1 MITDKLVNAIRFL
14 SVDAVEKAN
23 SGHPGMPLG
32 MADIAEVLWRDHLK
46 HSPKNPKWFNRD
58 RFVLSNGHGSM
69 LLYSL
74 LHLSGYNVSIQDLKD
89 FRKLKSKT
97 PGHPEFGITEGVE
110 TTTGPLGQGIANAVG
125 MALAEKILA
134 QKINTASLKPIE
146 HMTYCFLGDGCLMEG
161 ISHEAMSLAG
171 VLKLNKLIC
180 FYDSN
185 GISIDGKIDP
195 WYQDDIALRC
205 QSYGWQVIDN
215 VDGHNRAK
223 INSAIEEAKLSDK
236 PTMIVCKTSIGYG
249 AGDKQDSEA
258 SHGAALG
265 EEAMTALRKN
275 LDWPYAPFE
284 IDKDIY
290 DSWNAVEKGIT
301 LEKEWD
307 DLCKK
312 FSELEPDKSDL
323 MQRLVD
329 GEMPENFDDNFNK
342 FIEELSSNS
351 DSLATRKSSQ
361 IVLEF
366 LQANLPELIG
376 GSADL
381 SGSNNTN
388 TKHSI
393 DINSNDDGNYIYYG
407 VREFG
412 MNAVMNG
419 MALHG
424 GLIPYSGTFLVFMDY
439 GRNAVR
445 MAALMGIR
453 VIFVFS
459 HDSIALGEDGPTH
472 QPIEHLTTLRSTPN
486 MTTWRP
492 ANLAETAVAW
502 KEALSK
508 TNGPS
513 SIILSRQNL
522 APFASKESK
531 QLEMGGYFVTK
542 KDDATVNLIATG
554 SEVGLAIEVE
564 KLLIADGIS
573 CNVASVPCL
582 EALLNNKDQYNEIFS
597 TNTTNIVIECGHPNS
612 WFEHTQNVIGINSF
626 GESGKGNDLMDHFGF
641 TPEKIIKKI
650 KQMI

>member
-1 MITDKLVNAIRFL
+1 MITNKLVNAIRFL
-14 SVDAVEKAN
+14 SADAVEAAA

-32 MADIAEVLWRDHLK
+32 MADIAEVLWRDHLR
-46 HSPKNPKWFNRD
+46 HSPKNPSWFNRD

-74 LHLSGYNVSIQDLKD
+74 LHLSGYNLSIQDLKD

-125 MALAEKILA
+125 MALAEKTLA
-134 QKINTASLKPIE
+134 HKINTDSIQPID
-146 HMTYCFLGDGCLMEG
+146 HLTYCFLGDGCLMEG
-161 ISHEAMSLAG
+161 VSHEAMSLAG

-185 GISIDGKIDP
+185 GISIDGKIDA

-205 QSYGWQVIDN
+205 RSYGWHVIDN
-215 VDGHNRAK
+215 VDGHKRDD

-265 EEAMTALRKN
+265 EDAMIALRKN

-284 IDKDIY
+284 IDKEIY
-290 DSWNAVEKGIT
+290 DSWNAVEKGT
-301 LEKEWD
+301 AFEKEWD

-312 FSELEPDKSDL
+312 FSELEPDKSNL
-323 MQRLVD
+323 MQRLAE
-329 GEMPENFDDNFNK
+329 GEMPKNFDDDFNK
-342 FIEELSSNS
+342 FIEELSSNT

-542 KDDATVNLIATG
+542 KNDATVNLIATG
-554 SEVGLAIEVE
+554 SEVGLAIEAE
-564 KLLIADGIS
+564 KLLKADGIS

-597 TNTTNIVIECGHPNS
+597 LNTTNIVIECGHPNS

>member
-1 MITDKLVNAIRFL
+1 MITNKLVNAIRFL
-14 SVDAVEKAN
+14 SADAVETAA

-32 MADIAEVLWRDHLK
+32 MADIAEVLWRDHLR
-46 HSPKNPKWFNRD
+46 HSPKNPSWFNRD

-74 LHLSGYNVSIQDLKD
+74 LHLSGYNLSIQDLKD

-97 PGHPEFGITEGVE
+97 TGHPEFGITEGVE

-125 MALAEKILA
+125 MALAEKTLA
-134 QKINTASLKPIE
+134 QKINTASIQPID
-146 HMTYCFLGDGCLMEG
+146 HLTYCFLGDGCLMEG

-185 GISIDGKIDP
+185 GISIDGKIDA

-205 QSYGWQVIDN
+205 QSYGWHVIDN
-215 VDGHNRAK
+215 VDGHKRDD
-223 INSAIEEAKLSDK
+223 INLAIEEAKLSDK

-265 EEAMTALRKN
+265 KEAMATLRTN
-275 LDWPYAPFE
+275 LDWPYEPFE
-284 IDKDIY
+284 LDKQIY
-290 DSWNAVEKGIT
+290 DSWSAVEKGIA

-307 DLCKK
+307 NLCKE
-312 FSELEPDKSDL
+312 FAESEPDKFHL
-323 MQRLVD
+323 MQRLIS
-329 GEMPENFDDNFNK
+329 GEMPDNFNSDFDK
-342 FIEELSSNS
+342 FIDGLSSNT

-388 TKHSI
+388 TKNSI

-445 MAALMGIR
+445 MASLMGIR

-492 ANLAETAVAW
+492 ANLTETAVAW

-508 TNGPS
+508 TNGPT

-522 APFASKESK
+522 TPFATKEIE
-531 QLEMGGYFVTK
+531 QLKMGGYFVSK
-542 KDDATVNLIATG
+542 KNDANINLIATG
-554 SEVGLAIEVE
+554 SEVGLAIEAE
-564 KLLIADGIS
+564 KLLNSEGIY

-582 EALLNNKDQYNEIFS
+582 EVLLKNKNQYNEIFS
-597 TNTTNIVIECGHPNS
+597 SNTTNIVIECGHPNS
-612 WFEHTQNVIGINSF
+612 WYEHTQNVIGISCF

>member
-46 HSPKNPKWFNRD
+46 HSPKNPNWFNRD

-134 QKINTASLKPIE
+134 QKINTASLKPID

-205 QSYGWQVIDN
+205 QSYGWHVIDN

-290 DSWNAVEKGIT
+290 DSWNAVKKGT
-301 LEKEWD
+301 ALEKEWD

-323 MQRLVD
+323 MQRLIE
-329 GEMPENFDDNFNK
+329 GEMPENFDDDFNK
-342 FIEELSSNS
+342 FIDGLSSNS
-351 DSLATRKSSQ
+351 DFLATRKSSQ
-361 IVLEF
+361 MVLEF

-522 APFASKESK
+522 APFASKELK

-597 TNTTNIVIECGHPNS
+597 SNTTNIVIECGHPNS

>member
-46 HSPKNPKWFNRD
+46 HSPKNPNWFNRD

-74 LHLSGYNVSIQDLKD
+74 LHLSGYSLSIQDLKD

-110 TTTGPLGQGIANAVG
+110 TTTGPLGQGIGNAVG
-125 MALAEKILA
+125 MAIAEKILA
-134 QKINTASLKPIE
+134 QKINTASVKPID
-146 HMTYCFLGDGCLMEG
+146 HLTYCFLGDGCLMEG
-161 ISHEAMSLAG
+161 VSHEAMSLAG

-205 QSYGWQVIDN
+205 QSYGWHVIDN
-215 VDGHNRAK
+215 VDGHHRAK

-249 AGDKQDSEA
+249 AGDKQNSEA

-284 IDKDIY
+284 IDKEIY
-290 DSWNAVEKGIT
+290 DSWNAVEKGT
-301 LEKEWD
+301 AFEKEWD

-312 FSELEPDKSDL
+312 FSESEPDKSDL
-323 MQRLVD
+323 MHRLIE
-329 GEMPENFDDNFNK
+329 GKMPENFDDDFNK

-522 APFASKESK
+522 APFASKELK

-542 KDDATVNLIATG
+542 KNDATVNLIATG

-564 KLLIADGIS
+564 KLLTADGIS

-597 TNTTNIVIECGHPNS
+597 SNTTNIVIECGHPNS

>member
-1 MITDKLVNAIRFL
+1 MITNKLVNAIRFL
-14 SVDAVEKAN
+14 SADAVEAAA

-32 MADIAEVLWRDHLK
+32 MADIAEVLWRDHLR
-46 HSPKNPKWFNRD
+46 HSPKNPSWFNRD

-74 LHLSGYNVSIQDLKD
+74 LHLSGYNLSIQDLKD

-125 MALAEKILA
+125 MALAEKTLA
-134 QKINTASLKPIE
+134 HKINTDSIQPID
-146 HMTYCFLGDGCLMEG
+146 HLTYCFLGDGCLMEG
-161 ISHEAMSLAG
+161 VSHEAMSLAG

-185 GISIDGKIDP
+185 GISIDGKIDA

-205 QSYGWQVIDN
+205 RSYGWHVIDN
-215 VDGHNRAK
+215 VDGHKRED

-265 EEAMTALRKN
+265 KEAMAALRTN
-275 LDWPYAPFE
+275 LEWPYKPFE
-284 IDKDIY
+284 LDKQIY
-290 DSWNAVEKGIT
+290 DSWSAVEKGIAF
-301 LEKEWD
+301 EKEWD
-307 DLCKK
+307 DLCKEFAESEPEK
-312 FSELEPDKSDL
+312 FDL
-323 MQRLVD
+323 MQRLIK
-329 GEMPENFDDNFNK
+329 GEMPDNFDANFDK
-342 FIEELSSNS
+342 FIDALSTNS

-388 TKHSI
+388 TKNSI

-445 MAALMGIR
+445 MASLMGIR

-508 TNGPS
+508 KNGPT

-522 APFASKESK
+522 APFVTEEIE
-531 QLEMGGYFVTK
+531 QLKKGGYFVSK
-542 KDDATVNLIATG
+542 KNDATVNLVATG
-554 SEVGLAIEVE
+554 SEVGLAIEAE
-564 KLLIADGIS
+564 KLLKADGIS
-573 CNVASVPCL
+573 CNIASVPSL

-597 TNTTNIVIECGHPNS
+597 SNTTNIVIECGHPNS
-612 WFEHTQNVIGINSF
+612 WYEHTQNVIGISCF

>member
-290 DSWNAVEKGIT
+290 DSWNAVEKGT
-301 LEKEWD
+301 ALEKEWD

-323 MQRLVD
+323 MQRLIE
-329 GEMPENFDDNFNK
+329 GEMPENFDDDFNK

-351 DSLATRKSSQ
+351 DFLATRKSSQ
-361 IVLEF
+361 MVLEF

>member
-46 HSPKNPKWFNRD
+46 HSPKNPNWFNRD

-290 DSWNAVEKGIT
+290 DLWNAVEKGT
-301 LEKEWD
+301 ALEKEWD

-323 MQRLVD
+323 MQRLIE
-329 GEMPENFDDNFNK
+329 GEMPENFDDDFNK

-351 DSLATRKSSQ
+351 DFLATRKSSQ
-361 IVLEF
+361 MVLEF

-502 KEALSK
+502 KEAISK

-542 KDDATVNLIATG
+542 KNDATVNLIATG

-597 TNTTNIVIECGHPNS
+597 SNTTNIVIECGHPNS

>member
-46 HSPKNPKWFNRD
+46 HSPKNPNWFNRD

-74 LHLSGYNVSIQDLKD
+74 LHLSGYSLSIQDLKD

-110 TTTGPLGQGIANAVG
+110 TATGPLGQGIANAVG

-134 QKINTASLKPIE
+134 QKINIASLKPID

-205 QSYGWQVIDN
+205 QSYGWHVIDN
-215 VDGHNRAK
+215 VDGHHRAK

-284 IDKDIY
+284 IDKEIY
-290 DSWNAVEKGIT
+290 DSWNAVEKGT
-301 LEKEWD
+301 AFEKEWD

-312 FSELEPDKSDL
+312 FSESEPDKSDL
-323 MQRLVD
+323 MHRLIA
-329 GEMPENFDDNFNK
+329 GKMPENFDDDFNK

-542 KDDATVNLIATG
+542 KNDATVNLIATG
-554 SEVGLAIEVE
+554 SEVGLAIEAE

-597 TNTTNIVIECGHPNS
+597 SNTTNIVIECGHPNS

-641 TPEKIIKKI
+641 TPEKVIKKI

>member
-1 MITDKLVNAIRFL
+1 MITNKLVNALRFL
-14 SVDAVEKAN
+14 SADAVERAN

-32 MADIAEVLWRDHLK
+32 MADIAEVLWRDHLN
-46 HSPKNPKWFNRD
+46 HSPENPKWFNRD

-69 LLYSL
+69 LIYSL
-74 LHLSGYNVSIQDLKD
+74 LHLSGYSLTIDDLKD

-97 PGHPEFGITEGVE
+97 PGHPEFGVTDGVE

-134 QKINTASLKPIE
+134 EKINTKNIKAID

-161 ISHEAMSLAG
+161 VSHEAMSLAG

-185 GISIDGKIDP
+185 GISIDGKIDA
-195 WYQDDIALRC
+195 WYKDDISKRC
-205 QSYGWQVIDN
+205 EAYGWNVIDH
-215 VDGHNRAK
+215 VDGHNREDVDQAIKKAK
-223 INSAIEEAKLSDK
+223 DSNK

-249 AGDKQDSEA
+249 AGQKQDSES

-265 EEAMTALRKN
+265 QEALSILRQN
-275 LDWPYAPFE
+275 LSWPYEPFE
-284 IDKDIY
+284 LDDEIY
-290 DSWNAVEKGIT
+290 ENWDAKAAGRA
-301 LEKEWD
+301 KEAEWASICD
-307 DLCKK
+307 QLKAEDPKK
-312 FSELEPDKSDL
+312 FDLLHRLSSETMPEDFDQKFDKFISDL
-323 MQRLVD
+323 AQ
-329 GEMPENFDDNFNK
+329 NQ
-342 FIEELSSNS
+342 

-361 IVLEF
+361 MVLEF
-366 LQANLPELIG
+366 LQAHLPELIG

-381 SGSNNTN
+381 SGSNNTISKSSVSLN
-388 TKHSI
+388 E
-393 DINSNDDGNYIYYG
+393 NDNGNYIYYG

-424 GLIPYSGTFLVFMDY
+424 GVIPYAGTFLVFMDY

-486 MTTWRP
+486 MHTWRP
-492 ANLAETAVAW
+492 ATLVETAVAW
-502 KEALSK
+502 KHAIANR
-508 TNGPS
+508 NGPS

-522 APFASKESK
+522 DNFDVSSLKE
-531 QLEMGGYFVTK
+531 LEIGGYFVSEQEE
-542 KDDATVNLIATG
+542 ANVNLIATG
-554 SEVGLAIEVE
+554 SEVSLAIEAE
-564 KLLIADGIS
+564 RILKEDGLV
-573 CNVASVPCL
+573 CNVVSIPCL
-582 EALLNNKDQYNEIFS
+582 EALIKNDQQYRKIFNP
-597 TNTTNIVIECGHPNS
+597 NTTNIVIECGHPNS
-612 WFEHTQNVIGINSF
+612 WYKHTKHVIGIETF
-626 GESGKGNDLMDHFGF
+626 GESGTGPDLMNHFGF
-641 TPEKIIKKI
+641 SPEKIATKVKKLL
-650 KQMI
+650 

>member
-32 MADIAEVLWRDHLK
+32 MADIAEVLWRGHLK

-290 DSWNAVEKGIT
+290 DSWNAEEKGT
-301 LEKEWD
+301 ALEKEWD

-323 MQRLVD
+323 MQRLIE
-329 GEMPENFDDNFNK
+329 GEMPENFDDDFNK

-351 DSLATRKSSQ
+351 DFLATRKSSQ
-361 IVLEF
+361 MVLEF

-393 DINSNDDGNYIYYG
+393 DINSNGDGNYIYYG

>member
-46 HSPKNPKWFNRD
+46 HSPKNPNWFNRD

-205 QSYGWQVIDN
+205 QSYGWHVIDN

-290 DSWNAVEKGIT
+290 DSWNAVEKGT
-301 LEKEWD
+301 ALEKEWD

-342 FIEELSSNS
+342 FIEELSFNS

-522 APFASKESK
+522 APFASKELK

-542 KDDATVNLIATG
+542 KNDATVNLIATG

-597 TNTTNIVIECGHPNS
+597 SNTTNIVIECGHPNS

>member
-1 MITDKLVNAIRFL
+1 LITNKLVNALRFL
-14 SVDAVEKAN
+14 SADAVERAN

-32 MADIAEVLWRDHLK
+32 MADIAEVLWRDHLN
-46 HSPKNPKWFNRD
+46 HSPENPKWFNRD

-69 LLYSL
+69 LIYSL
-74 LHLSGYNVSIQDLKD
+74 LHLSGYSLTIDDLKD

-97 PGHPEFGITEGVE
+97 PGHPEFGVTDGVE

-134 QKINTASLKPIE
+134 EKINTKNIKAID

-161 ISHEAMSLAG
+161 VSHEAMSLAG

-185 GISIDGKIDP
+185 GISIDGKIDA
-195 WYQDDIALRC
+195 WYKDDISKRC
-205 QSYGWQVIDN
+205 EAYGWNVIDH
-215 VDGHNRAK
+215 VDGHNREDVDQAIKKAK
-223 INSAIEEAKLSDK
+223 DSNK

-249 AGDKQDSEA
+249 AGQKQDSES

-265 EEAMTALRKN
+265 QEALSILRQN
-275 LDWPYAPFE
+275 LSWPYEPFE
-284 IDKDIY
+284 LDDEIY
-290 DSWNAVEKGIT
+290 ENWDAKAAGRA
-301 LEKEWD
+301 KEAEWASICD
-307 DLCKK
+307 QLKAEDPKK
-312 FSELEPDKSDL
+312 FDLLHRLSSETMPEDFDQKFDKFISDL
-323 MQRLVD
+323 AQ
-329 GEMPENFDDNFNK
+329 NQ
-342 FIEELSSNS
+342 

-361 IVLEF
+361 MVLEF
-366 LQANLPELIG
+366 LQAHLPELIG

-381 SGSNNTN
+381 SGSNNTISKSSVSLN
-388 TKHSI
+388 E
-393 DINSNDDGNYIYYG
+393 NDNGNYIYYG

-424 GLIPYSGTFLVFMDY
+424 GVIPYAGTFLVFMDY

-486 MTTWRP
+486 MHTWRP
-492 ANLAETAVAW
+492 ATLVETAVAW
-502 KEALSK
+502 KHAIANR
-508 TNGPS
+508 NGPS

-522 APFASKESK
+522 DNFDVSSLKE
-531 QLEMGGYFVTK
+531 LEIGGYFVSEQEE
-542 KDDATVNLIATG
+542 ANVNLIATG
-554 SEVGLAIEVE
+554 SEVSLAIEAE
-564 KLLIADGIS
+564 RILKEDGLV
-573 CNVASVPCL
+573 CNVVSIPCL
-582 EALLNNKDQYNEIFS
+582 EALIKNDQQYRKIFNP
-597 TNTTNIVIECGHPNS
+597 NTTNIVIECGHPNS
-612 WFEHTQNVIGINSF
+612 WYKHTKHVIGIETF
-626 GESGKGNDLMDHFGF
+626 GESGTGADLMKHFGF
-641 TPEKIIKKI
+641 SPEKIATKVKKLL
-650 KQMI
+650 

>member
-1 MITDKLVNAIRFL
+1 MITNKLVNALRFL
-14 SVDAVEKAN
+14 SADAVERAN

-32 MADIAEVLWRDHLK
+32 MADIAEVLWRDHLN
-46 HSPKNPKWFNRD
+46 HSPENPKWFNRD

-69 LLYSL
+69 LIYSL
-74 LHLSGYNVSIQDLKD
+74 LHLSGYSLTIDDLKD

-97 PGHPEFGITEGVE
+97 PGHPEFGVTDGVE

-134 QKINTASLKPIE
+134 EKINTKNIKAID

-161 ISHEAMSLAG
+161 VSHEAMSLAG

-185 GISIDGKIDP
+185 GISIDGKIDA
-195 WYQDDIALRC
+195 WYKDDISKRC
-205 QSYGWQVIDN
+205 EAYGWNVIDR
-215 VDGHNRAK
+215 VDGHNREDVDQAIKKAK
-223 INSAIEEAKLSDK
+223 DSNK

-249 AGDKQDSEA
+249 AGQKQDSES

-265 EEAMTALRKN
+265 QEALSILRQN
-275 LDWPYAPFE
+275 LSWPYEPFE
-284 IDKDIY
+284 LDDEIY
-290 DSWNAVEKGIT
+290 ENWDAKAAGSA
-301 LEKEWD
+301 KEAEWASICD
-307 DLCKK
+307 RLKAEDPKK
-312 FSELEPDKSDL
+312 FDLLHRLSSETMPEDFDQKFDKFISDL
-323 MQRLVD
+323 AQ
-329 GEMPENFDDNFNK
+329 NQ
-342 FIEELSSNS
+342 

-361 IVLEF
+361 MVLEF
-366 LQANLPELIG
+366 LQAHLPELIG

-381 SGSNNTN
+381 SGSNNTISKSSVSLN
-388 TKHSI
+388 E
-393 DINSNDDGNYIYYG
+393 NDNGNYIYYG

-424 GLIPYSGTFLVFMDY
+424 GVIPYAGTFLVFMDY

-486 MTTWRP
+486 MHTWRP
-492 ANLAETAVAW
+492 ATLAETAVAW
-502 KEALSK
+502 KHAIANR
-508 TNGPS
+508 NGPS

-522 APFASKESK
+522 DNFDVSSLKE
-531 QLEMGGYFVTK
+531 LEIGGYFVSEQEE
-542 KDDATVNLIATG
+542 ANVNLIATG
-554 SEVGLAIEVE
+554 SEVSLAIEAE
-564 KLLIADGIS
+564 RILKEDGLV
-573 CNVASVPCL
+573 CNVASIPCL
-582 EALLNNKDQYNEIFS
+582 EALIKNDQQYRKIF
-597 TNTTNIVIECGHPNS
+597 NPDTTNIVIECGHPNS
-612 WFEHTQNVIGINSF
+612 WYKHTKHVIGIETF
-626 GESGKGNDLMDHFGF
+626 GESGTGPDLMNHFGF
-641 TPEKIIKKI
+641 SPEKIATKVKKLL
-650 KQMI
+650 

>member
-1 MITDKLVNAIRFL
+1 
-14 SVDAVEKAN
+14 
-23 SGHPGMPLG
+23 
-32 MADIAEVLWRDHLK
+32 
-46 HSPKNPKWFNRD
+46 
-58 RFVLSNGHGSM
+58 
-69 LLYSL
+69 
-74 LHLSGYNVSIQDLKD
+74 
-89 FRKLKSKT
+89 
-97 PGHPEFGITEGVE
+97 
-110 TTTGPLGQGIANAVG
+110 
-125 MALAEKILA
+125 
-134 QKINTASLKPIE
+134 
-146 HMTYCFLGDGCLMEG
+146 
-161 ISHEAMSLAG
+161 MSLAG

-185 GISIDGKIDP
+185 GISIDGKIDA

-205 QSYGWQVIDN
+205 RSYGWHVIDN
-215 VDGHNRAK
+215 VDGHKRDD

-265 EEAMTALRKN
+265 KEAMATLRKN
-275 LDWPYAPFE
+275 LDWPYEPFE
-284 IDKDIY
+284 LDKQIY
-290 DSWNAVEKGIT
+290 DSWSAVEKGIA

-307 DLCKK
+307 NLCKE
-312 FSELEPDKSDL
+312 FAESEPDKFDL
-323 MQRLVD
+323 MQRLIR
-329 GEMPENFDDNFNK
+329 GEMPDNFDSDFDK
-342 FIEELSSNS
+342 FIDGLSSNS

-388 TKHSI
+388 TKNSI

-445 MAALMGIR
+445 MASLMGIR

-459 HDSIALGEDGPTH
+459 HDSIALGEDAPTH

-508 TNGPS
+508 INGPT

-522 APFASKESK
+522 APFTTKETE
-531 QLEMGGYFVTK
+531 QLKMGGYFVSK
-542 KDDATVNLIATG
+542 KNDANINLIATG
-554 SEVGLAIEVE
+554 SEVGLAIEAE
-564 KLLIADGIS
+564 KLLNSEGIN
-573 CNVASVPCL
+573 CNVVSVPCL
-582 EALLNNKDQYNEIFS
+582 EALLKNKNQYNEIFS

-612 WFEHTQNVIGINSF
+612 WYKHTQNVIGISCF

>member
-46 HSPKNPKWFNRD
+46 HSPKNPNWFNRD

-74 LHLSGYNVSIQDLKD
+74 LHLSGYSLSIQDLKD

-134 QKINTASLKPIE
+134 QKINTASLKPID

-171 VLKLNKLIC
+171 VLKLSKLIC

-205 QSYGWQVIDN
+205 QSYGWHVIDN
-215 VDGHNRAK
+215 VDGHQRAK

-284 IDKDIY
+284 IDEEIY
-290 DSWNAVEKGIT
+290 DSWNAVEKGT
-301 LEKEWD
+301 VLEKEWD

-323 MQRLVD
+323 MQRLVE
-329 GEMPENFDDNFNK
+329 GEMPENFDDDFNK
-342 FIEELSSNS
+342 FIEELSSSS

-554 SEVGLAIEVE
+554 SEVGLAIEAE

-597 TNTTNIVIECGHPNS
+597 SNTTNIVIECGHPNS

>member
-46 HSPKNPKWFNRD
+46 HSPKNPNWFNRD

-290 DSWNAVEKGIT
+290 DSWNAVEKGT
-301 LEKEWD
+301 ALEKEWD

-342 FIEELSSNS
+342 FIEELSFNS

-361 IVLEF
+361 MVLEF

>member
-1 MITDKLVNAIRFL
+1 MITNKLVNAIRFL
-14 SVDAVEKAN
+14 SADAVETAA

-32 MADIAEVLWRDHLK
+32 MADIAEVLWRDHLR
-46 HSPKNPKWFNRD
+46 HSPKNPSWFNRD

-74 LHLSGYNVSIQDLKD
+74 LHLSGYNLSIQDLKD

-125 MALAEKILA
+125 MALAEKTLA
-134 QKINTASLKPIE
+134 HKINTASIQPID
-146 HMTYCFLGDGCLMEG
+146 HLTYCFLGDGCLMEG

-185 GISIDGKIDP
+185 GISIDGKIDA

-205 QSYGWQVIDN
+205 QSYGWHVIDN
-215 VDGHNRAK
+215 VDGHKRDD
-223 INSAIEEAKLSDK
+223 INLAIEEAKLSDK

-265 EEAMTALRKN
+265 KEAMATLRTN
-275 LDWPYAPFE
+275 LDWPYEPFE
-284 IDKDIY
+284 LDKQIY
-290 DSWNAVEKGIT
+290 DSWSAVEKGIA

-307 DLCKK
+307 NLCK
-312 FSELEPDKSDL
+312 ELAESEPDKFHL
-323 MQRLVD
+323 MQRLIT
-329 GEMPENFDDNFNK
+329 GEMPDNFNSDFDK
-342 FIEELSSNS
+342 FIDGLSSNT

-388 TKHSI
+388 TKNST

-445 MAALMGIR
+445 MASLMGIR

-502 KEALSK
+502 KEAISK
-508 TNGPS
+508 TKGPS

-522 APFASKESK
+522 APFASKELK

-542 KDDATVNLIATG
+542 KNDATVNLIATG
-554 SEVGLAIEVE
+554 SEVGLAIEAE
-564 KLLIADGIS
+564 KLLKRDGVS

-582 EALLNNKDQYNEIFS
+582 ETLLTNKDQYNEIFS
-597 TNTTNIVIECGHPNS
+597 LNTTNIVIECGHPNS

>member
-46 HSPKNPKWFNRD
+46 HSPKNPNWFNRD

-205 QSYGWQVIDN
+205 QSYGWHVIDN

-290 DSWNAVEKGIT
+290 DSWNAVEKGT
-301 LEKEWD
+301 ALEKEWD

-342 FIEELSSNS
+342 FIEELSFNS

-597 TNTTNIVIECGHPNS
+597 SNTTNIVIECGHPNS

>member
-32 MADIAEVLWRDHLK
+32 MADIAEVLWRGHLK

-290 DSWNAVEKGIT
+290 DSWNAVEKGT
-301 LEKEWD
+301 ALEKEWD

-312 FSELEPDKSDL
+312 FSELEPNKSDL
-323 MQRLVD
+323 MQRLIE
-329 GEMPENFDDNFNK
+329 GEMPENFDDDFNK

-351 DSLATRKSSQ
+351 DFLATRKSSQ
-361 IVLEF
+361 MVLEF

-393 DINSNDDGNYIYYG
+393 DINSNGDGNYIYYG

>member
-1 MITDKLVNAIRFL
+1 MITNKLVNAIRFL
-14 SVDAVEKAN
+14 SADAVETAA

-32 MADIAEVLWRDHLK
+32 MADIAEVLWRDHLR
-46 HSPKNPKWFNRD
+46 HSPKNPSWFNRD

-74 LHLSGYNVSIQDLKD
+74 LHLSGYNLSIQDLKD

-125 MALAEKILA
+125 MALAEKTLA
-134 QKINTASLKPIE
+134 HKINTASIQPID
-146 HMTYCFLGDGCLMEG
+146 HLTYCFLGDGCLMEG

-185 GISIDGKIDP
+185 GISIDGKIDA

-205 QSYGWQVIDN
+205 QSYGWHVIDN
-215 VDGHNRAK
+215 VDGHKRDD
-223 INSAIEEAKLSDK
+223 INLAIEEAKLSDK

-265 EEAMTALRKN
+265 KEAMATLRTN
-275 LDWPYAPFE
+275 LDWPYEPFE
-284 IDKDIY
+284 LDKQIY
-290 DSWNAVEKGIT
+290 DSWSAVEKGIA

-307 DLCKK
+307 NLCK
-312 FSELEPDKSDL
+312 ELAESEPDKFHL
-323 MQRLVD
+323 MQRLIT
-329 GEMPENFDDNFNK
+329 GEMPDNFNSDFDK
-342 FIEELSSNS
+342 FIDGLSSNT

-388 TKHSI
+388 TKNST

-445 MAALMGIR
+445 MASLMGIR

-492 ANLAETAVAW
+492 ANLTETAVAW

-508 TNGPS
+508 TNGPT

-522 APFASKESK
+522 TPFATKEIE
-531 QLEMGGYFVTK
+531 QLKMGGYFVSK
-542 KDDATVNLIATG
+542 KNDANINLIATG
-554 SEVGLAIEVE
+554 SEVGLAIEAE
-564 KLLIADGIS
+564 KLLNSEGIY

-582 EALLNNKDQYNEIFS
+582 EVLLKNKNQYNEIFS
-597 TNTTNIVIECGHPNS
+597 SNTTNIVIECGHPNS
-612 WFEHTQNVIGINSF
+612 WYEHTENVIGISCF

>member
-1 MITDKLVNAIRFL
+1 MITNKLVNAIRFL
-14 SVDAVEKAN
+14 SADAVETAA
-23 SGHPGMPLG
+23 SGHPGMPLD
-32 MADIAEVLWRDHLK
+32 MADIAEVLWRDHLR
-46 HSPKNPKWFNRD
+46 HSPKNPSWFNRD

-74 LHLSGYNVSIQDLKD
+74 LHLSGYNLSIQDLKD

-125 MALAEKILA
+125 MALAEKTLA
-134 QKINTASLKPIE
+134 HKINTDSIQPID
-146 HMTYCFLGDGCLMEG
+146 HLTYCFLGDGCLMEG
-161 ISHEAMSLAG
+161 VSHEAMSLAG

-185 GISIDGKIDP
+185 GISIDGKIDA

-205 QSYGWQVIDN
+205 RSYGWHVIDN
-215 VDGHNRAK
+215 VDGHKRDD

-265 EEAMTALRKN
+265 KEAMATLRKN
-275 LDWPYAPFE
+275 LDWPYKPFE
-284 IDKDIY
+284 LDKQIY
-290 DSWNAVEKGIT
+290 DSWNAVEKGIA

-307 DLCKK
+307 NLCEK
-312 FSELEPDKSDL
+312 FAKSEPDKFDL
-323 MQRLVD
+323 MQRLIR
-329 GEMPENFDDNFNK
+329 GEMPDNFDSDFDK
-342 FIEELSSNS
+342 FIDGLSSNS
-351 DSLATRKSSQ
+351 DSQATRKSSQ

-388 TKHSI
+388 TKNSI

-445 MAALMGIR
+445 MASLMGIR

-472 QPIEHLTTLRSTPN
+472 QPIEHLTTLRSTTN

-508 TNGPS
+508 INGPT

-522 APFASKESK
+522 APFATKEIK
-531 QLEMGGYFVTK
+531 QLKMGGYFVSK
-542 KDDATVNLIATG
+542 KNDANINLIATG
-554 SEVGLAIEVE
+554 SEVALAIEAE
-564 KLLIADGIS
+564 KLLNSEGIS
-573 CNVASVPCL
+573 CNVVSVPCL
-582 EALLNNKDQYNEIFS
+582 EALLKNKNQYNEIFS
-597 TNTTNIVIECGHPNS
+597 SNTTNIVIECGHPNS
-612 WFEHTQNVIGINSF
+612 WYEHTQNVIGISCF

>member
-1 MITDKLVNAIRFL
+1 LITDKLVNAIRFL

-46 HSPKNPKWFNRD
+46 HSPKNPNWFNRD

-74 LHLSGYNVSIQDLKD
+74 LHLCGYNLSIQDLKD

-125 MALAEKILA
+125 MALAEKILS
-134 QKINTASLKPIE
+134 QKINTASLKPID
-146 HMTYCFLGDGCLMEG
+146 HKTYCFLGDGCLMEG
-161 ISHEAMSLAG
+161 VSHEAMSLAG

-205 QSYGWQVIDN
+205 QSYGWHVIDN
-215 VDGHNRAK
+215 VDGHHRAE
-223 INSAIEEAKLSDK
+223 INTAIEEAKLSDK

-265 EEAMTALRKN
+265 EQAITALRKN

-284 IDKDIY
+284 IDEEIY
-290 DSWNAVEKGIT
+290 DSWNAVEKGT
-301 LEKEWD
+301 AFEKEWD

-312 FSELEPDKSDL
+312 FSELEPEKSNL
-323 MQRLVD
+323 MQRLVKS
-329 GEMPENFDDNFNK
+329 EMPENFDNDFNK
-342 FIEELSSNS
+342 FIEELSSNF
-351 DSLATRKSSQ
+351 DSLATRKCSQ

-459 HDSIALGEDGPTH
+459 HDSVALGEDGPTH

-492 ANLAETAVAW
+492 ANLAETAIAW
-502 KEALSK
+502 REALSK
-508 TNGPS
+508 TNGPT

-522 APFASKESK
+522 APFATKELE
-531 QLEMGGYFVTK
+531 QLEIGGYFVTK
-542 KDDATVNLIATG
+542 KNDATVNLIATG
-554 SEVGLAIEVE
+554 SEVGLAIEAE
-564 KLLIADGIS
+564 KLLNADGIK
-573 CNVASVPCL
+573 CNVVSVPCL

-597 TNTTNIVIECGHPNS
+597 LNTTNIVIECGHPNS
-612 WFEHTQNVIGINSF
+612 WFKHTQNVIGINSF

-641 TPEKIIKKI
+641 TAEKLIKKI